1 MEILL
6 KTNWFYRCF
15 ARKMNPVR
23 VEPKKR
29 NIEIK
34 ARIANDAGYEKR
46 VDIAKFITK
55 TTGKVLEQRDVF
67 YNVPNGRLKLRVQVT
82 IKIWFHI

>member
-1 MEILL
+1 MST
-6 KTNWFYRCF
+6 KT
-15 ARKMNPVR
+15 

-46 VDIAKFITK
+46 VKIAKTL
-55 TTGKVLEQRDVF
+55 TSTVGEVLKQRDVF
-67 YNVPNGRLKLRVQVT
+67 YNVSTGRLKLREQV
-82 IKIWFHI
+82 KIHSILDKN